1 MDVKEFYY
9 ELPQEL
15 IALDPLNDRSASR
28 LLVLD
33 KETGEIEHK
42 VFRDILSYLRQ
53 GDCLVINDTKVI
65 PARLFGSREGTDARI
80 EVLLLKRRENDIWE
94 TLVKPGKKAKVG
106 TVINF
111 GNGLLKGCVVDVVEE
126 GNRLIQFSYEGI
138 FEEILDQLGQMPL
151 PPYITH
157 ELQDKNR
164 YQTVYAK
171 NDGSAA
177 APTAGLH
184 FTKELLKA
192 IEDKGVQIAHVT
204 LHVGLGTFRPVKVEN
219 VLEHHMHSEFYVVE
233 EQEAEKINCTKKNGG
248 RVICVGTTSCRT
260 LESAAGEDGILRAGS
275 GWTEIFI
282 YPGYQFKILDCLITN
297 FHLPE
302 STLVMLV
309 SALAGR
315 EQILHAYAEAVK
327 ERYRFFSFGDA
338 MFIAANPVQENV

>member
-1 MDVKEFYY
+1 MRKEDFYFD
-9 ELPQEL
+9 LPEEL
-15 IALDPLNDRSASR
+15 IAQDPLEDRSSSR

-33 KETGEIEHK
+33 KESGDASHHI
-42 VFRDILSYLRQ
+42 FRDVIDYLKE
-53 GDCLVINDTKVI
+53 GDCLVINDTKVL
-65 PARLFGSREGTDARI
+65 PARLIGSRVGTEAKI
-80 EVLLLKRRENDIWE
+80 EVLLLKRMENDTWE
-94 TLVKPGKKAKVG
+94 TLVKPGKKARVG
-106 TVINF
+106 TRISF
-111 GNGLLKGCVVDVVEE
+111 GDGLLVGEVVDVVEE
-126 GNRLIQFSYEGI
+126 GNRMIRFEYKGI

-157 ELQDKNR
+157 QLQDKNR

-171 NDGSAA
+171 HTGSAA

-184 FTKELLKA
+184 FTPELLRK
-192 IEDKGVQIAHVT
+192 IEEKGVNIARVT

-219 VLEHHMHSEFYVVE
+219 ILEHHMHSEFYQIDE
-233 EQEAEKINCTKKNGG
+233 EAAEKINRAKDNGN
-248 RVICVGTTSCRT
+248 RVVCVGTTSCRT
-260 LESAAGEDGILRAGS
+260 VESAADENGRLRACS

-282 YPGYQFKILDCLITN
+282 YPGYQFKVLDNLITN

-315 EQILHAYAEAVK
+315 ENVLEAYQKAIE

-338 MFIAANPVQENV
+338 MLIK